1 MALAFPCSSGHS
13 PRSIVLFSVTALVV
27 GGRGVT
33 GYPSEV
39 RIFAGW
45 RKGAQMSAVRGS
57 GVEGGL
63 RGVPGGRP
71 AKKKKTQPRKK
82 V

>member
-1 MALAFPCSSGHS
+1 MKLEE
-13 PRSIVLFSVTALVV
+13 
-27 GGRGVT
+27 GGLE

-45 RKGAQMSAVRGS
+45 RKGAQMWAVRGS
-57 GVEGGL
+57 GVEGGP

-71 AKKKKTQPRKK
+71 AKKNHHAIYKKSAKTEKRP